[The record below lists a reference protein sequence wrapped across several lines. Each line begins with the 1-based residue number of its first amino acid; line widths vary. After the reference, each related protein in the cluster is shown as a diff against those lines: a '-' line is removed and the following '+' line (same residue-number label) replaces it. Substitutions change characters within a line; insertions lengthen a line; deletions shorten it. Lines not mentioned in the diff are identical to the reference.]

1 MSGRRGSWVLVPLL
15 AVLLTVGA
23 AIPCDAGTKVR
34 FAFGTPTIQI
44 LALNIA
50 IGKYLGYYEEEGID
64 IDILA
69 AGSNTAIV
77 QGIATGTFDVGV
89 YVPATVLPLIAKGA
103 APPFTAFY
111 NYTPKF
117 KYDFVSK
124 PGSGIKGVED
134 LRGKTLGI
142 PRLGHSA
149 DPVLRALLRQYN
161 LDPEKDVRIVVA
173 GEGPTAGDMVTR
185 GRVDAYFAGDTD
197 IGQIESLRF
206 KLERMEFKATG
217 ELAGIGAFLIGARE
231 SFLQSN
237 ARECIGLG
245 RAVAKGTV
253 FALANLRAASEIF
266 LKIYPTAVAKGK
278 SHDEAVTD
286 MLYIIGP
293 RARNWVRE
301 EGAPK
306 KWGVMLEE
314 DFKNERKF
322 LKLEDKLPDLS
333 KTYTNRFIE
342 EINAFDAE
350 KIRQQAHNYKLQ

>member
-1 MSGRRGSWVLVPLL
+1 MNRRGASCLLVPLL
-15 AVLLTVGA
+15 VVPLILGTAMSS
-23 AIPCDAGTKVR
+23 DAGTKVR
-34 FAFGTPTIQI
+34 FAFGTPTVQI

-64 IDILA
+64 FDIFA
-69 AGSNTAIV
+69 AGSNTATI
-77 QGIATGTFDVGV
+77 QGIATGTFDMGV
-89 YVPATVLPLIAKGA
+89 YVPATILPLIAKGA

-124 PGSGIKGVED
+124 PGSGIKSVED
-134 LRGKTLGI
+134 LRGKILGI
-142 PRLGHSA
+142 PRLGHSS
-149 DPVLRALLRQYN
+149 DPVVRALLRQFG
-161 LDPEKDVRIVVA
+161 LEPDKDVRIVVA
-173 GEGPTAGDMVTR
+173 GEGPTAGDAITR

-206 KLERMEFKATG
+206 QLERMEFKATG
-217 ELAGIGAFLIGARE
+217 DLAGIGAFLVGARD

-237 ARECIGLG
+237 ARECIGVG

-266 LKIYPTAVAKGK
+266 LKLYPTAVAKGK

-286 MLYIIGP
+286 MLYIIGS
-293 RARNWVRE
+293 RAKNWIRE
-301 EGAPK
+301 EGSPQ
-306 KWGVMLEE
+306 KWGLMLEQ
-314 DFKNERKF
+314 DFKNELKF
-322 LKLEDKLPDLS
+322 LKLEDKLPDTS
-333 KTYTNRFIE
+333 RVYTNRFID

-350 KIRQQAHNYKLQ
+350 KIRQQARNYKLQ

>member
-1 MSGRRGSWVLVPLL
+1 MIKQRASWALVPLL
-15 AVLLTVGA
+15 AALLTVGA
-23 AIPCDAGTKVR
+23 VLQSDAGTKVR

-50 IGKYLGYYEEEGID
+50 IGKHLGYYDEEGID

-69 AGSNTAIV
+69 AGSNTAII
-77 QGIATGTFDVGV
+77 QGIATNLFDVGV
-89 YVPATVLPLIAKGA
+89 FVPATVLPLVAKGA

-124 PGSGIKGVED
+124 PGSGIKRVED

-142 PRLGHSA
+142 PRLGHSS
-149 DPVLRALLRQYN
+149 DPVVRALLRQHK
-161 LDPEKDVRIVVA
+161 LEPDKDVRIVVA
-173 GEGPTAGDMVTR
+173 GEGPTAGDTVTR

-206 KLERMEFKATG
+206 ELERMNFKATG
-217 ELAGIGAFLIGARE
+217 DLEGIGGFLIGARE

-237 ARECIGLG
+237 PRECIGVG

-266 LKIYPTAVAKGK
+266 LKLYPTAVAKGK
-278 SHDEAVTD
+278 SHDEAITD
-286 MLYIIGP
+286 MLYIIGS
-293 RARNWVRE
+293 RAKNWVRE
-301 EGAPK
+301 GGASS
-306 KWGVMLEE
+306 KWGVMMEE

-333 KTYTNRFIE
+333 KVYTNRFID
-342 EINAFDAE
+342 EINRFDAE
-350 KIRQQAHNYKLQ
+350 KIRQQARNYKLQ